1 MEKIEIQENTT
12 NTPSIQNEETK
23 KEETVNETQ
32 NSELPSIQSNS
43 KFEELIEENKKKLK
57 SIPKEKVFEF
67 LPEILSQNKSLFVNK
82 TYYKIYK
89 FQKLIKNTEKFEVI
103 LLDNTTKEEITFNC
117 LDNNFSNF
125 AKLKLK
131 ILHVD
136 GKTYSINSIIDIN
149 YTLCILEKEIFNRF
163 FNQIKSANFRIL
175 YKNLDIT
182 GRALDTKSFI
192 SEKEDQENNEKN
204 KNKQNLKVKRNND
217 DIYNEDDEGENSEE
231 IEEESCEE
239 SGNDFSQQHS
249 DEEEEVKIN
258 SFDNSKKKEENNEEN
273 ADNVDAIDQYSE
285 KNQEKVKNSNLID
298 FNFNFEKDELII
310 LVPEI
315 SDIIFNMLR
324 KTSLSNKYKT
334 FEIPHIFSF
343 SRNIVIKNL
352 LLGNSR
358 NKKILKDKT
367 FSLKIIEMDLD
378 PKTDFSQILF
388 YKSWDGHKI
397 ILDKVIGIDTN
408 NEISSNNKLYS
419 INNKKD
425 TIIMNVNNIQIDSA
439 KTYCFLFKKTDDS
452 DLIKCYVNT
461 MELKDEYLQ
470 LKRKAPADLYL
481 LMGFEYKL

>member
-43 KFEELIEENKKKLK
+43 KFEELIEENNKKLK

-67 LPEILSQNKSLFVNK
+67 LPEILSQNKYLFVNK
-82 TYYKIYK
+82 NYSKIYK

-258 SFDNSKKKEENNEEN
+258 SFDNSEKKEENNEEN

-324 KTSLSNKYKT
+324 KTSL
-334 FEIPHIFSF
+334 
-343 SRNIVIKNL
+343 
-352 LLGNSR
+352 
-358 NKKILKDKT
+358 
-367 FSLKIIEMDLD
+367 
-378 PKTDFSQILF
+378 
-388 YKSWDGHKI
+388 
-397 ILDKVIGIDTN
+397 
-408 NEISSNNKLYS
+408 
-419 INNKKD
+419 
-425 TIIMNVNNIQIDSA
+425 
-439 KTYCFLFKKTDDS
+439 
-452 DLIKCYVNT
+452 
-461 MELKDEYLQ
+461 
-470 LKRKAPADLYL
+470 
-481 LMGFEYKL
+481 